1 MKVVTDH
8 VISIMSIVSVQQEK
22 EGERIEELLV
32 DNITNT
38 EDVRKEQVNTKET
51 DETLQKRK
59 KVINVQAKVVK

>member
-8 VISIMSIVSVQQEK
+8 VISIMSIVSIQQEK